1 MTHPY
6 ALFSPECRTPRRGRR
21 FPGGRAAAFLKNYPS
36 NRAIK
41 HRASAAYGHVLTREI
56 SAGGVGD
63 RDDDEAGVTAS
74 PLPPIE
80 LKEIGVGQYR
90 DLVLPA
96 VVMLIGTAITVITIA
111 STVRSIVNGSAS
123 TGC

>member
-1 MTHPY
+1 M
-6 ALFSPECRTPRRGRR
+6 
-21 FPGGRAAAFLKNYPS
+21 
-36 NRAIK
+36 
-41 HRASAAYGHVLTREI
+41 LTRE
-56 SAGGVGD
+56 GD

-90 DLVLPA
+90 DLVMPA
-96 VVMLIGTAITVITIA
+96 VVMLIGTAITAVTIA

-123 TGC
+123 TAC